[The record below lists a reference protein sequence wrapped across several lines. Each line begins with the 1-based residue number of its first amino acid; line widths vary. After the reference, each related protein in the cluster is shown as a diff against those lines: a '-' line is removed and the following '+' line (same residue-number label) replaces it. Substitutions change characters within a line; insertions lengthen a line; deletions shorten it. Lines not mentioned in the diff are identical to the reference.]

1 MASFEHIRS
10 YQRDV
15 EEGVRR
21 SVAAAVASIVELD
34 VGDFRRAIDRSAV
47 NIGHMNASMMDAD
60 AAIYSS
66 ALIRKAE
73 AMPYIKYIKSMP
85 ESIKNIGEKGDI
97 QAAVANL
104 AFSIKMLEIIEE
116 AELRTKAR
124 RHRRD
129 RQG

>member
-1 MASFEHIRS
+1 LASVEHIKS

-34 VGDFRRAIDRSAV
+34 VGDIRRAIDRSAV
-47 NIGHMNASMMDAD
+47 NIGHMNASMMDSY

-73 AMPYIKYIKSMP
+73 AIPYIMYIKSIH
-85 ESIKNIGEKGDI
+85 EAIKNIGKREDI
-97 QAAVANL
+97 PAAASNL
-104 AFSIKMLEIIEE
+104 AFSIKMLEIS
-116 AELRTKAR
+116 AGYL
-124 RHRRD
+124 
-129 RQG
+129 